1 MVLQGRK
8 VSVSESLGWR
18 GARGGASKSKEGR
31 VRLQGAVAELRCA
44 KEPCICLLGPPLPP
58 PQDPL
63 FRETLAAFLPKR
75 EKLFK
80 YNRQRRE
87 GSIKW
92 ERARME
98 ERKKKEL

>member
-44 KEPCICLLGPPLPP
+44 KEPCICLLGPPPTSSSGPP
-58 PQDPL
+58 
-63 FRETLAAFLPKR
+63 FRGNPC
-75 EKLFK
+75 
-80 YNRQRRE
+80 
-87 GSIKW
+87 SIF
-92 ERARME
+92 A
-98 ERKKKEL
+98 